1 MTKAYKTNRILGQT
15 NASENTG
22 GHMMLGVFNTSDK
35 YSGQLRDK
43 LSIRHVLSVITL
55 HLVII
60 LSFNFCYE

>member
-43 LSIRHVLSVITL
+43 LSIRHVLSVIYIAFGNYL
-55 HLVII
+55 K
-60 LSFNFCYE
+60 F